1 MAEIV
6 WLLED
11 TILTIHQ
18 RQIAEHGGS
27 GGLRD
32 RGLLTSAVARP
43 QQLFSYGQPSPDL
56 ASLAASYAYGIARNH
71 PFIDGNKRAALVAA
85 RTFLLLNGVNVQA
98 AQVDKWLTFLQ
109 LAAGSLTE
117 DELADWIRSRMV
129 EKS

>member
-6 WLLED
+6 WLLEE

-32 RGLLTSAVARP
+32 HGLLTSAIARP
-43 QQLFSYGQPSPDL
+43 QQLLSYGQPSPDL

-71 PFIDGNKRAALVAA
+71 PFVDYNWL
-85 RTFLLLNGVNVQA
+85 QA
-98 AQVDKWLTFLQ
+98 
-109 LAAGSLTE
+109 
-117 DELADWIRSRMV
+117 RSRRRNSV
-129 EKS
+129 CGFEAEWLKRFLDGSIRLINAE